1 MYYYHSIYSP
11 SFHHLLKL
19 VILLFLRKVV
29 GISFPRFNLKI
40 MSEKNT
46 KLFKFTF
53 LKRRRKKEVKE
64 NLNLVALGKFQ
75 CLVALGRRKNILF
88 TSSHFP
94 PQQILLNLFF
104 FIDLKVLFYHGF
116 KP

>member
-19 VILLFLRKVV
+19 IILLFPRKVV
-29 GISFPRFNLKI
+29 GISFPRFNSKI
-40 MSEKNT
+40 MSEKDT

-64 NLNLVALGKFQ
+64 NLNLVALGRFQ
-75 CLVALGRRKNILF
+75 CLVALGRRKKKILF

-94 PQQILLNLFF
+94 PPTNFT
-104 FIDLKVLFYHGF
+104 
-116 KP
+116 